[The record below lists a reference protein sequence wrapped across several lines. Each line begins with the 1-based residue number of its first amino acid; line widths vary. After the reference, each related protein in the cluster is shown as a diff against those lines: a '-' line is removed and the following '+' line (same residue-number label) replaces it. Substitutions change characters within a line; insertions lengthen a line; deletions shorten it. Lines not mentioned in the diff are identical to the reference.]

1 MLGLLS
7 TALAGSIYINGVKAD
22 GITNFELDDVDVV
35 IDSKGDVYIDAPRYA
50 IEVRSPGGDTVSPG
64 PVPVVQADGTI
75 STDPAEPTG
84 LEAESWWLVS
94 EDNGSLGQEITVTI
108 GGQPVAVVKSGD
120 PQLMLDVSAFLRTGD
135 NVVTFTSAG
144 GDIGGGILSLYIGP
158 GTNNGGTLQLESP
171 ALEYARRAS
180 DAAPEEKQLTLSIR

>member
-35 IDSKGDVYIDAPRYA
+35 IDNKGDVYIDAPRYA
-50 IEVRSPGGDTVSPG
+50 IEVRTPGGETVSPE

-75 STDPAEPTG
+75 STDPAAPTG
-84 LEAESWWLVS
+84 LPAGSWWLVC
-94 EDNGSLGQEITVTI
+94 EDNGSIGQSVTVSV
-108 GGQPVAVVKSGD
+108 GGQQVAMVKSGD
-120 PQLMLDVSAFLRTGD
+120 PQLMLDISAFLQTGD
-135 NVVTFTSAG
+135 NVVTFSSPG
-144 GDIGGGILSLYIGP
+144 GEVGGGILSLYVGP
-158 GTNNGGTLQLESP
+158 GTNSNGTLQLETP

-180 DAAPEEKQLTLSIR
+180 DTDPQDTQLTLSIR